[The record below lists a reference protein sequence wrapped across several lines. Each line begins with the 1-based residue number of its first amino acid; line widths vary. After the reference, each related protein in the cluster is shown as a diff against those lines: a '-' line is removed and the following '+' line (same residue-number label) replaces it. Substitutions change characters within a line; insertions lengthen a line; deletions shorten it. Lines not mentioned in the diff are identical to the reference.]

1 MVWNDPNYQIVSGTL
16 NSESKVGK
24 LLDDLESQGINRDL
38 INVVMSDKTRDQYSE
53 LAKENKMP
61 EGASVGGLS
70 GGLLGGLIGG
80 LTMAGTLL
88 IPGVNL
94 LVAGPIVGAI
104 AGGAIGA
111 ASGSLVGALVGL
123 GIPEYEAK
131 AYEKD
136 LKEQGNVLVIAHV
149 LPSDAA
155 QIKSLFE
162 KHGSVNTVIKTD
174 IAPAGIVS

>member
-1 MVWNDPNYQIVSGTL
+1 MVWNDPNYRIVSGTL
-16 NSESKVGK
+16 NSESKVGS
-24 LLDDLESQGINRDL
+24 LLDDLENQGINRDL
-38 INVVMSDKTRDQYSE
+38 INVVMSDKTREQYSA
-53 LAKENKMP
+53 LAKDNKMP

-70 GGLLGGLIGG
+70 GGLLGGIIGG

-131 AYEKD
+131 AYEKN
-136 LKEQGNVLVIAHV
+136 LKEKGNVLVIAHV
-149 LPSDAA
+149 LPSDADQVKA
-155 QIKSLFE
+155 LFE
-162 KHGSVNTVIKTD
+162 KNGSMNTVIKTD
-174 IAPAGIVS
+174 IAPVGAVS